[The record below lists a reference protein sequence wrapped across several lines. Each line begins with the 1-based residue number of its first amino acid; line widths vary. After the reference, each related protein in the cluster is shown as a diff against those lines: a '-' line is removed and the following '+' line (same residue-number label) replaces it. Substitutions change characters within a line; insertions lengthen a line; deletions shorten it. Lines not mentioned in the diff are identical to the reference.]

1 MHNHSCCRH
10 QRRHDQH
17 KGGLDNYGCCSSS
30 SGGGRVGGG
39 ITNNDNDP
47 QLLPVGYW
55 MSWRIAVV
63 PMQVRQVDS

>member
-1 MHNHSCCRH
+1 MHNHSSCRH
-10 QRRHDQH
+10 QRRHDHQH

-30 SGGGRVGGG
+30 GGGGVGG
-39 ITNNDNDP
+39 ITNDNDP